1 MIDAPLALAFTAGL
15 VATVNPCGFAMLPAY
30 LGWFVGVE
38 GDATPSPA
46 ARLTRALGVSG
57 LISLTFVGVFGLAGV
72 LVTAGA
78 LFVIDL
84 VPWLAIIVGIGV
96 ATAGIAM
103 LRGWKPVVALPQPSN
118 GVQSRGFRSVVLF
131 GLSYAIASLSCTLP
145 VFLAVVAGTITSVD
159 LASGVATFIA
169 YGAGMSLVLVAV
181 TLGVAL
187 ARLAFVRRMRQA
199 SQYVDRAAA
208 VLLVVAG
215 AYIAF
220 YWAFTLAAPVGGRG
234 GGWTGIAE
242 VSVAFVENLSTWTVN
257 NLERWALPASVGL
270 VGILV
275 SAAWVATGRSEPRE
289 DLDVRSPGEA
299 AGFEEGRPAG
309 GTTVVSGGRGRSGRG
324 RARR

>member
-38 GDATPSPA
+38 ADATTPPA
-46 ARLTRALGVSG
+46 ARMARAVGVSG
-57 LISLTFVGVFGLAGV
+57 LSSLTFVAVFGIAGV

-78 LFVIDL
+78 LLVIDL
-84 VPWLAIIVGIGV
+84 VPWLAIVVGIGL
-96 ATAGIAM
+96 TAAGVAM
-103 LRGWKPVVALPQPSN
+103 LRGWKPTVALPQPSS
-118 GVQSRGFRSVVLF
+118 GIRSRGFRSVVLF
-131 GLSYAIASLSCTLP
+131 GLSYAVASLSCTLP
-145 VFLAVVAGTITSVD
+145 VFLAVVAGTITSTD
-159 LASGVATFIA
+159 LASGVATFMA

-187 ARLAFVRRMRQA
+187 ARRAFVQRMRQA

-242 VSVAFVENLSTWTVN
+242 VSVAFMENLSTWTVN
-257 NLERWALPASVGL
+257 NLERWALPVSVGFA
-270 VGILV
+270 GILV
-275 SAAWVATGRSEPRE
+275 SAAWVATGWSEPRG
-289 DLDVRSPGEA
+289 DVDVRRPGEA
-299 AGFEEGRPAG
+299 AGFEDGRPAG